1 MKTMKELFEILL
13 EHGESGNDCM
23 IVTVTKSSGSAPR
36 GAGSRMIVLSDG
48 TSHGTIGGGSIE
60 YEATKEALRGIQQQ
74 TSFFKS
80 FVLRPN
86 DAADL
91 GMVCGGQVTA
101 YFQYVSH
108 ENASFLDQCRSLLAD
123 WDLAKQLWLLLDL
136 TEEAHWTSRYISN
149 DAAISQSFF
158 NGQALSLSEL
168 PQEPTEYVLADLHY
182 YIEPLVKAG
191 TVYIFG
197 GGHVAQE
204 LVPVLAHLD
213 FRCVVFDDRKEF
225 ANPELFP
232 SACRCI
238 TGNFEQ
244 LSELIDFHP
253 EDYVCIMTRGHL
265 CDYIVQKQVM
275 QTPVSYIGVMGSSRK
290 RQALREKL
298 LADGFT
304 EAEIDRCKSPIGLS
318 IGAETP
324 AEIAVSIAG
333 ELIAKLANKPL

>member
-13 EHGESGNDCM
+13 ENGDAGRDSM

-60 YEATKEALRGIQQQ
+60 YEATKEAVTGIEQQ

-86 DAADL
+86 AAADL

-101 YFQYVSH
+101 YFQYISH
-108 ENASFLDQCRSLLAD
+108 ENTSFLDQCRMLLAD
-123 WDLAKQLWLLLDL
+123 WEQAKQLWLLLDL
-136 TEEAHWTSRYISN
+136 TEESRWVFRYVSDDSEALQDIFQ
-149 DAAISQSFF
+149 DPD
-158 NGQALSLSEL
+158 LSLSDL
-168 PQEPTEYVLADLHY
+168 PKEPSEQTLSGRHY

-191 TVYIFG
+191 TVYVFG

-204 LVPVLAHLD
+204 LVPLLTHLD

-225 ANPELFP
+225 ADPRLFP

-238 TGNFEQ
+238 TGSFEQ

-275 QTPVSYIGVMGSSRK
+275 QTPVSYIGVMGSRRK
-290 RQALREKL
+290 RQTLREKL

-304 EAEIDRCKSPIGLS
+304 ETEIDRCKSPIGLS

-333 ELIAKLANKPL
+333 ELIAKRAGKLL

>member
-13 EHGESGNDCM
+13 EHGESENDCM

-36 GAGSRMIVLSDG
+36 GAGSRMIVLADG

-60 YEATKEALRGIQQQ
+60 YEATKQALLGIQEQ
-74 TSFFKS
+74 TSFLKD

-91 GMVCGGQVTA
+91 GMICGGQITA

-108 ENASFLDQCRSLLAD
+108 ENTVFLDQCHSLLAN
-123 WDLAKQLWLLLDL
+123 WDQAKQLWLLLDL
-136 TEEAHWTSRYISN
+136 TEESNWTFQYMTDTI
-149 DAAISQSFF
+149 DASLRNLTDS
-158 NGQALSLSEL
+158 GYALPEEPSE
-168 PQEPTEYVLADLHY
+168 YSIAGRHY
-182 YIEPLVKAG
+182 YIEPLIKAG

-204 LVPVLAHLD
+204 LVPVLTHLD

-244 LSELIDFHP
+244 LSDLIAFHP

-275 QTPVSYIGVMGSSRK
+275 QTPVSYIGIMGSRRK
-290 RQALREKL
+290 CETLREKL

-304 EAEIDRCKSPIGLS
+304 KEEINRCKSPIGLS

-333 ELIAKLANKPL
+333 ELIATRANNPL

>member
-13 EHGESGNDCM
+13 ENGTEGHDSM
-23 IVTVTKSSGSAPR
+23 IVTVTKSAGSAPR
-36 GAGSRMIVLSDG
+36 GAGSRMIVLADG
-48 TSHGTIGGGSIE
+48 TSYGTIGGGSIE
-60 YEATKEALRGIQQQ
+60 YEAAKQALLGIRQQ
-74 TSFFKS
+74 TSFWRS
-80 FVLRPN
+80 FVLRAN

-108 ENASFLDQCRSLLAD
+108 ENDIFLKQCRSLLAD
-123 WDLAKQLWLLLDL
+123 WDQSKQLWLLLDL
-136 TEEAHWTSRYISN
+136 TEESNWNFQYGTNFTDTLQSPLPNSGAALPEEPAEYTIDSR
-149 DAAISQSFF
+149 
-158 NGQALSLSEL
+158 
-168 PQEPTEYVLADLHY
+168 HY
-182 YIEPLVKAG
+182 YIEPLIKAG

-204 LVPVLAHLD
+204 LVPLLAQLD
-213 FRCVVFDDRKEF
+213 FRCVVFDDRQEF
-225 ANPELFP
+225 SNPERFP

-275 QTPVSYIGVMGSSRK
+275 QTPVSYIGIMGSRRK

-304 EAEIDRCKSPIGLS
+304 DEEIDRCKSPIGLS

-333 ELIAKLANKPL
+333 ELIAKRAGIRF